1 MAVSPSGGP
10 GGGWKD
16 PLVEVLELVPQR
28 RPFRFV
34 DALVR
39 LDDQGAEGR
48 YRFRDD
54 EVFYPGHFPG
64 NPITPGVILMETMGQ
79 VGVVAHGIY
88 LYGLDHG
95 REEIAR
101 NFTVF
106 SDGEAEFLAL
116 VRPGDEV
123 EVRSE
128 LVFFRRKKIRSRV
141 EMRLADGRVAATA
154 TLSGIGVLRE
164 ET

>member
-1 MAVSPSGGP
+1 MAANWSR
-10 GGGWKD
+10 
-16 PLVEVLELVPQR
+16 PLEEVLDLLPQQ

-34 DALVR
+34 DALLR
-39 LDDQGAEGR
+39 LDEKGAEGR

-54 EVFYPGHFPG
+54 EVFYAGHFPG
-64 NPITPGVILMETMGQ
+64 HPITPGVILIETMAQ

-88 LYGLDHG
+88 LYGLEHD
-95 REEIAR
+95 REEIR
-101 NFTVF
+101 RTFTVF
-106 SDGEAEFLAL
+106 SDGEAEFVAI

-123 EVRSE
+123 HVRSE
-128 LVFFRRKKIRSRV
+128 LVFFRRKKIRARI

-154 TLSGIGVLRE
+154 TLSGLGVSRE